1 MVNNSHLHRERLR
14 AWITGVCLVTCVLAT
29 AAALRPENG
38 QMLWSL
44 TGIVGLAAGSVL
56 FASYLK
62 ARRRDHGLNAL
73 LADPWVHWRYPQDQW
88 RAWSAAE
95 KGRLNAES
103 FDATKAAVLF
113 ALFILAIA
121 AAIGMGEGD
130 DEGKMTTIAIVTV
143 PLIVGFGVVLW
154 SVPRRLRAQMERVA
168 ASPPEAWAGA
178 AGIFCEGEFS
188 PLAEWE
194 YHLTSAVISDNP
206 QHRLLLRFRKRDGK
220 SWTDVI
226 RSIPIP
232 EGAAADLARLQCQ
245 LHEKCAKAAIL
256 IAPQEGA
263 SASEETPE

>member
-1 MVNNSHLHRERLR
+1 
-14 AWITGVCLVTCVLAT
+14 
-29 AAALRPENG
+29 
-38 QMLWSL
+38 
-44 TGIVGLAAGSVL
+44 L

-103 FDATKAAVLF
+103 QAFDATKAAVLF

-188 PLAEWE
+188 PL
-194 YHLTSAVISDNP
+194 
-206 QHRLLLRFRKRDGK
+206 LLRFRKRDGK